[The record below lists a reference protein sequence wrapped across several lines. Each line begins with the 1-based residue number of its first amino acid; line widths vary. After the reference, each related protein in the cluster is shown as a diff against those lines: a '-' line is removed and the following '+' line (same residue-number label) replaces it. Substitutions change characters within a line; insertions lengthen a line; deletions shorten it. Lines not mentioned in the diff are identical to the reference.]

1 MSFAIAASAPY
12 GSGARHL
19 LPAARTAPLE
29 GEVVGNT
36 RDVQAGTAYRA
47 SGFNE
52 QTMNDW
58 GPSRMSADA
67 AILPEVDTIAGRS
80 QDLIRNNG
88 FAAGLKR
95 RHADNILGPRG
106 LRLLSTPNYKMLGK
120 DEAWAQDFAEQAEG
134 IYTEFGS
141 DPEQCDLAGLLDLA
155 DMEEAIFFATYGEGD
170 GFTLAHWR
178 PDLGTKWNTKL
189 QIIDGDRVKNP
200 ARAIDDMKIRGGIEI
215 NADTGAHDAIH
226 VAKMPKSGY
235 IASYF
240 YEYFNYETE
249 RIPAKTAWG
258 RRKWIHTVNRE
269 RAGQTRGIS
278 WLTPIIAPIRT
289 GDLRVD
295 LALKHSLVNSIVGM
309 VIKADVDLASLFQ
322 GELSKLSAYQDIR
335 RKDALAPMKSGVNVV
350 RLSPGESIETHAA
363 HLSTQVEQ
371 EIEAIMLQVFA
382 GANLPRELVTMDFS
396 KSSYVGIR
404 AGLAEA
410 ARFFTSRREWFAQ
423 AFNRHVY
430 RLVMEEAVNS
440 GRIKAPGFYENIH
453 AYCDCEWLGAA
464 RSYTDRLKEV
474 NAAATAID
482 ANLSTYAYELAEMG
496 SDYRKVFRQRATE
509 KKMMEQL
516 GLDQAPSKT
525 VLAYNSA
532 PRDEGNG
539 DRPAEKKPAE
549 KQKEAA

>member
-1 MSFAIAASAPY
+1 MSYEIVASAPY
-12 GSGARHL
+12 GSGARVM
-19 LPAARTAPLE
+19 LPVASAKPLE
-29 GEVVGNT
+29 GDVIAPT
-36 RDVQAGTAYRA
+36 RDVQAGTAYRG
-47 SGFNE
+47 SGFSE

-67 AILPEVDTIAGRS
+67 AILPEVDTLAGRS
-80 QDLIRNNG
+80 QDLNRNNG
-88 FAAGLKR
+88 FASGLKT

-106 LRLLSTPNYKMLGK
+106 LRLLSTPNYKILGK
-120 DEAWAQDFAEQAEG
+120 DEVWAQEFAEQVEAL
-134 IYTEFGS
+134 YTEYAS
-141 DPEQCDLAGLLDLA
+141 DPEQCDLAGLSDLA
-155 DMEEAIFFATYGEGD
+155 DMERMVYFSSFVEGD
-170 GFTLAHWR
+170 GFTLAHWK
-178 PDLGTKWNTKL
+178 PELGTKWNTKL
-189 QIIDGDRVKNP
+189 QVIDPARVKNP

-215 NADTGAHDAIH
+215 NGDTGSHDAIH
-226 VAKMPKSGY
+226 VAKTPKSGY

-258 RRKWIHTVNRE
+258 RRKWIHTVDRE
-269 RAGQTRGIS
+269 SSGQTRGVS
-278 WLTPIIAPIRT
+278 ALAPILHLLRMA
-289 GDLRVD
+289 DLRVD

-309 VIKADVDLASLFQ
+309 VVKADVDLASLFQ
-322 GELSKLSAYQDIR
+322 GELKNLSAYQDIR
-335 RKDALAPMKSGVNVV
+335 RKDPLAPMKSGVNVL
-350 RLSPGESIETHAA
+350 RLSPGESIATHAP
-363 HLSTQVEQ
+363 HLSTQIEQ

-404 AGLAEA
+404 AGLAEG

-423 AFNRHVY
+423 AFNRYVF
-430 RLVMEEAVNS
+430 RLWMEEAVNA

-474 NAAATAID
+474 NAAATAIE
-482 ANLSTYAYELAEMG
+482 ANLSTYAYELADMG
-496 SDYRKVFRQRATE
+496 SDWRKVFRQKAME
-509 KKMMEQL
+509 NKMMDKL
-516 GLDQAPSKT
+516 SLNRDAPKT